1 MNDSGGY
8 KRDAIRVGLL
18 WLALVIVLEVVW
30 FSIEILPRQY
40 AEEAKIIDDAFNLLT
55 VLGIPVFSFVV
66 AMLIYSAIEFRSR
79 GDASEDGPPIKTSK
93 PVVVTWLVVTSALAI
108 FILINPGLVGL
119 AELRA
124 NPEADLVIGV
134 EGQRWQWV
142 ATYPNGAEVRDELVL
157 PVDARV
163 RFEVTSVDV
172 LHSFWIP
179 GFRMK
184 IDAVPGLTTSVFITP
199 TELGNFADD
208 TALRLQCAE
217 LCGIGHTRMVMP
229 VRVVE
234 QAEFQAWMAEQLT
247 AQAPVAEG
255 RG

>member
-18 WLALVIVLEVVW
+18 WLALVVVLEAVW
-30 FSIEILPRQY
+30 FSVEILPRQY
-40 AEEAKIIDDAFNLLT
+40 AEEARIIDDAFNLLT
-55 VLGIPVFSFVV
+55 ILGIPVFSFVV
-66 AMLIYSAIEFRSR
+66 AMLIYAALRFRSG
-79 GDASEDGPPIKTSK
+79 GDASRDGPPIKTST
-93 PVVVTWLVVTSALAI
+93 PVVVTWLVVTTALAV

-124 NPEADLVIGV
+124 NPDADLVIEV

-157 PVDARV
+157 PVDTRIK
-163 RFEVTSVDV
+163 FEVTSVDI
-172 LHSFWIP
+172 LHSFWVP
-179 GFRMK
+179 GFRTK
-184 IDAVPGLTTSVFITP
+184 IDAVPGLTTSVYATP
-199 TELGNFADD
+199 TELGSFAEDS
-208 TALRLQCAE
+208 ALRLQCAE
-217 LCGIGHTRMVMP
+217 LCGIGHARMVMP

-234 QAEFQAWMAEQLT
+234 KAEFQAWMADQLT
-247 AQAPVAEG
+247 AEAPAAEG